1 MKMQYAVAASL
12 LLSLSAF
19 AQKEELKALK
29 KLDDQKT
36 PITDA
41 QVQEYNTLFS
51 AFESKMGAATEE
63 QKRDFYYY
71 RGTYYLVV
79 DIEKNPANVM
89 NAVNKGMEDI
99 NKLLEIEKNGK
110 KKYTEEIQTQLLPQ
124 MKMELLQLVQPLQ
137 QQQKFKEAATVYAL
151 IYKIDPK
158 DPFNLYNAAAMA
170 INAKDYDKALE
181 YYLELDKL
189 GFTGEQ
195 TYYIAKNKANGQEE
209 SFKDR
214 ASMDAMVK
222 TGVYEDPKEEKQPSV
237 HPEIVKNIALIY
249 NMKGETE
256 KAKSFF
262 ANARKEN
269 PSDVS
274 LIVEEANMYYKQG
287 DMATYKK
294 LISEAVAKSPNDHVL
309 FYNLGVVNMESQ
321 PAEAEKYFLKTL
333 ELKPDYYEALVNLG
347 TLQLASDKKIVDEM
361 NKLGTSAKDN
371 ARYEVLKK
379 QREAVFNKAL
389 PYLEKAYKIKPSD
402 ENVVSVLGGIYQ
414 ALNRM
419 DDYKALKARA
429 KKN

>member
-29 KLDDQKT
+29 KLIELKSVPT
-36 PITDA
+36 EA
-41 QVQEYNTLFS
+41 QLQEFNSAIS
-51 AFESKMGAATEE
+51 AFESKEATATED
-63 QKRDFYYY
+63 QKKEFYFY
-71 RGTYYLVV
+71 RGKYNLLFAASK
-79 DIEKNPANVM
+79 DPQ
-89 NAVNKGMEDI
+89 NATALINKGLADFD
-99 NKLLEIEKNGK
+99 KVIEAEKSGK
-110 KKYTEEIQTQLLPQ
+110 KKYTEEIQNQLLPQ
-124 MKMELLQLVQPLQ
+124 VKMALLQIVQTLQ
-137 QQQKFKEAATVYAL
+137 QQQNFKEAASLYAL
-151 IYKIDPK
+151 AYKVDTK

-181 YYLELDKL
+181 YYLELDKM

-195 TYYIAKNKANGQEE
+195 TFYIAKNKATGQEE

-222 TGVYEDPKEEKQPSV
+222 TGVYENPREEKQPSV
-237 HPEIVKNIALIY
+237 RPEIVKNIALIY

-256 KAKSFF
+256 KAKAFF

-274 LIVEEANMYYKQG
+274 LIVEEANMYYKLG

-294 LISEAVAKSPNDHVL
+294 LISEAVAKNPNDYVL

-321 PAEAEKYFLKTL
+321 PAEAEKYFQKTL

-379 QREAVFNKAL
+379 QREAIFNKAL
-389 PYLEKAYKIKPSD
+389 PYLEKAYKIKPED
-402 ENVVSVLGGIYQ
+402 ETVVSVLGGIYQ

-419 DDYKALKARA
+419 DDYKADRKSVV
-429 KKN
+429 